1 MRVRRFRVDARRDAY
16 CSEALGIAAARRWR
30 VSGVSTCKV
39 VLGQGRPFE
48 PTRSGPRTAESCSA
62 AAAVEAVEEAAT
74 AAAVA
79 SSAAVTARAA
89 AAAKWKRLKR
99 QGLGGKG
106 VEYVRWKRAEAQEMA
121 ASREA
126 AIAEAHQMWDRF
138 PVD

>member
-1 MRVRRFRVDARRDAY
+1 VA
-16 CSEALGIAAARRWR
+16 ALGIVAARRWR
-30 VSGVSTCKV
+30 ASGVSTFKV
-39 VLGQGRPFE
+39 VLGQIRPFE
-48 PTRSGPRTAESCSA
+48 PMRSGPRTAESCSA

-79 SSAAVTARAA
+79 STAAVTAAA

>member
-1 MRVRRFRVDARRDAY
+1 MAFPPSRWSSGKTALSNPCVQVRARL
-16 CSEALGIAAARRWR
+16 S
-30 VSGVSTCKV
+30 
-39 VLGQGRPFE
+39 
-48 PTRSGPRTAESCSA
+48 RTQR
-62 AAAVEAVEEAAT
+62 EAVEEAAT